1 MRRSKKERQQMLK
14 KKISENPFITD
25 EALADFFHVS
35 VQTIRLDRLEL
46 SIPELR
52 ERIKH
57 VAEKQFDPIKALS
70 IEEVIGEVIDLQLD
84 QRAISILDIGPEHV
98 FTRTKIARGHHLF
111 AQANSLAVAIIDD
124 ELALTTKANVRFSR
138 RVKQGERV
146 IAKAKVVNH
155 EKERTKVE
163 VNSYVEQEL
172 VFSGEF
178 QLYRTDKDVKG
189 EKFEHEDS
197 N

>member
-1 MRRSKKERQQMLK
+1 MRRSKKERQQLLK
-14 KKISENPFITD
+14 QKISENPFITD
-25 EALADFFHVS
+25 DALAEFFHVS

-57 VAEKQFDPIKALS
+57 VAEKQFDTVKALP
-70 IEEVIGEVIDLQLD
+70 IEEVIGEIIDLQLD
-84 QRAISILDIGPEHV
+84 QRAISILDIGQEHV
-98 FTRTKIARGHHLF
+98 FSRTRIARGHHLF

-124 ELALTTKANVRFSR
+124 ELALTAKANVRFSR
-138 RVKQGERV
+138 RVSQGERV
-146 IAKAKVVNH
+146 VAKANVMKH
-155 EKERTKVE
+155 ENERTIVE
-163 VNSYVEQEL
+163 VTSFVEQEV

-178 QLYRTDKDVKG
+178 HMYRSDKVSGG
-189 EKFEHEDS
+189 EKGEHEDS

>member
-1 MRRSKKERQQMLK
+1 MRRSKKERQQLLK
-14 KKISENPFITD
+14 QKINENPFITD
-25 EALADFFHVS
+25 ESLAEFFHVS

-57 VAEKQFDPIKALS
+57 VAEKQFDTVKALS
-70 IEEVIGEVIDLQLD
+70 LEEVIGEIIDLQLD

-98 FTRTKIARGHHLF
+98 FSRTKIARGHHLF

-124 ELALTTKANVRFSR
+124 ELALTSKANVRFTR

-146 IAKAKVVNH
+146 IAKAKVINN

-163 VNSYVEQEL
+163 VTSFVEQEL

-178 QLYRTDKDVKG
+178 HMYRRDLLSEG
-189 EKFEHEDS
+189 EKGEHEDR